1 MVNTQT
7 LRTHQ
12 KGLTLIEVLVA
23 ALVLAVGLVGLAG
36 LNLRSL
42 QASHSA
48 YFSSIASMIAID
60 VEERAWLDLG
70 VTGSFDLQGIED
82 DSIAAWGAAAGLPD
96 LDIQITEEA
105 SGNRW
110 MDIDIEIRWSESRF
124 VVAQGEEVFRFST
137 RVPTAVVTGP

>member
-1 MVNTQT
+1 MTNDQRP
-7 LRTHQ
+7 RTRQ

-60 VEERAWLDLG
+60 AEERSWLALG
-70 VTGSFDLQGIED
+70 VDGSFDLGDIQD
-82 DSIAAWGAAAGLPD
+82 DLIAAWSFTGLPD
-96 LDIQITEEA
+96 LDIQLREEG
-105 SGNRW
+105 SGNGW
-110 MDIDIEIRWSESRF
+110 MDIDIEVSWAESRF
-124 VVAQGEEVFRFST
+124 GFAQVESFGFRT
-137 RVPTAVVTGP
+137 RVPTGVPAGS